1 LEKERWVPLA
11 EVARP
16 HGVKGE
22 IRLKLFNTDSD
33 VLLEQR
39 EVLLRSGDGKEEM
52 RGIDAARR
60 ANDAILVRFKGI
72 ADRDVAD
79 GLRGSLV
86 CVRRGDFPDL
96 EDGEFYA
103 CDAIGANVTVQSGPH
118 QGKLGTVRDV
128 KTYPT
133 VDVAVIRASDGG
145 HDWEVPLVESYVVK
159 LDLDA
164 GELLLSSLDD
174 LER

>member
-1 LEKERWVPLA
+1 MR
-11 EVARP
+11 
-16 HGVKGE
+16 GE

-39 EVLLRSGDGKEEM
+39 EVLLRSGDGKEEL

-60 ANDAILVRFKGI
+60 ANDAILVKFKGI
-72 ADRDVAD
+72 TDRNVAD
-79 GLRGSLV
+79 LLRGALV
-86 CVRRGDFPDL
+86 CVRRGDFAEL
-96 EDGEFYA
+96 EEGEFYA
-103 CDAIGANVTVQSGPH
+103 CDAIGAKVTVERGPH
-118 QGKLGTVRDV
+118 QGELGTVRDV

-133 VDVAVIRASDGG
+133 VDVAVIRAKDGG
-145 HDWEVPLVESYVVK
+145 RDWEVPLVESYVVK